1 MKSVHS
7 PVWSPSSLPSTLG
20 IKPILLTV
28 THMIWLL
35 SNSLSSSFV
44 TFSLSSLLIP
54 LQSHQPS
61 QCSKKCQIDS
71 LFRVLVFAV
80 CPAFNPQIFAWL
92 FLNSFRSPP
101 KCHLRKDPWPS
112 RLIIQMQHS
121 HKDSLTNHP
130 GLLSHLL
137 SNLLK
142 FYLFTWL
149 LFASPLE
156 CMYAMWG

>member
-1 MKSVHS
+1 MKCAHS
-7 PVWSPSSLPSTLG
+7 PVRSPSTLG
-20 IKPILLTV
+20 IKPTLLTV
-28 THMIWLL
+28 ALMIWLL

-54 LQSHQPS
+54 RQSHQPS
-61 QCSKKCQIDS
+61 QCSKKCQTDS
-71 LFRVLVFAV
+71 LFRVLAFAV

-92 FLNSFRSPP
+92 SLNSFRSLP
-101 KCHLRKDPWPS
+101 KCHLRKDPWS
-112 RLIIQMQHS
+112 YHVIIQIQHS
-121 HKDSLTNHP
+121 HKYSLTNDP

-142 FYLFTWL
+142 FYLFNWL
-149 LFASPLE
+149 LFASPVE